1 MSDQILKQTNMFGN
15 DLEEDN
21 KYSSKIE
28 APIYEPKNKKP
39 HLLELLENTKTK
51 QLIREISDSE
61 VTEEEK
67 AFLIEAAK
75 RHNVFNYEKIADYYA
90 HSSEKMQGLMEKSA
104 LVIIDFNKAIESGY
118 VKLCDDIRNQYLTEY
133 PDNGE

>member
-1 MSDQILKQTNMFGN
+1 MSESILKQANMFGN
-15 DLEEDN
+15 DVEEDN

-39 HLLELLENTKTK
+39 HIMELLENTKTK

-75 RHNVFNYEKIADYYA
+75 RHNVFNYEKIADYYS
-90 HSSEKMQGLMEKSA
+90 HSSETMQGLMEKSA
-104 LVIIDFNKAIESGY
+104 LVIIDFKKAIESGY
-118 VKLCDDIRNQYLTEY
+118 VKLCEEIKAQYMEEY
-133 PDNGE
+133 TDGS

>member
-1 MSDQILKQTNMFGN
+1 MSENILKQSNMFGN
-15 DLEEDN
+15 DIEEDN

-39 HLLELLENTKTK
+39 HIMELLESTKTK

-90 HSSEKMQGLMEKSA
+90 HSPETMQGLMEKSA
-104 LVIIDFNKAIESGY
+104 LVIIDFKKAIESGY
-118 VKLCDDIRNQYLTEY
+118 VKLCEEIKAQYMEEY
-133 PDNGE
+133 TDGS

>member
-1 MSDQILKQTNMFGN
+1 MSEGILKQANMFGN
-15 DLEEDN
+15 DAEEDN

-39 HLLELLENTKTK
+39 HLMELLENTKTK

-75 RHNVFNYEKIADYYA
+75 RHNVFNYEKTADYYA
-90 HSSEKMQGLMEKSA
+90 HSSETMQRLMEKSA
-104 LVIIDFNKAIESGY
+104 LVIIDFKKAIECGY
-118 VKLCDDIRNQYLTEY
+118 VKLCEEIKAQYMEEY
-133 PDNGE
+133 TDGS

>member
-1 MSDQILKQTNMFGN
+1 MSESILKQANMFGN
-15 DLEEDN
+15 DVEEDN

-39 HLLELLENTKTK
+39 QLMELLENTKTK

-90 HSSEKMQGLMEKSA
+90 HSSETMQGLMEKSA
-104 LVIIDFNKAIESGY
+104 LVIIDFKKAIESGY
-118 VKLCDDIRNQYLTEY
+118 VKLCEDIKAQYMEEY
-133 PDNGE
+133 TDES

>member
-1 MSDQILKQTNMFGN
+1 MVQVLSDWRSRVC
-15 DLEEDN
+15 DLR
-21 KYSSKIE
+21 KAGYT
-28 APIYEPKNKKP
+28 IYDVQKRTMLERRRTAERA
-39 HLLELLENTKTK
+39 LLNT
-51 QLIREISDSE
+51 
-61 VTEEEK
+61 
-67 AFLIEAAK
+67 
-75 RHNVFNYEKIADYYA
+75 YYA